1 MCIPIAT
8 QPALSSRRP
17 MQGARR
23 KIEKTQ
29 HTLKPVDPAME
40 YPGSKKFGSTT
51 ENSSSSSTTASS
63 SASRAPHDGPRHRNS
78 NVWVSLVIAVASS
91 SSSSSGGPGG
101 RLHQKTFSAG
111 EGEGG
116 GEGDELARF
125 TGRVGAGGYR
135 RNVCGKS
142 KNGTYEPH
150 PRAPPPQNS
159 ETHSLTCAIPSSLSI
174 DSPQWNLSDF
184 GRRRGPC
191 IRRES
196 HSLIVEF
203 GTTAA
208 VTLIGP
214 AGGGAELGVMYSMVV
229 FCDDAS

>member
-78 NVWVSLVIAVASS
+78 NVWVSLVVAVASSS

-101 RLHQKTFSAG
+101 RLHRKTFSAG
-111 EGEGG
+111 E

-142 KNGTYEPH
+142 KNGTYEPQL
-150 PRAPPPQNS
+150 PCPPPPPQNS

-174 DSPQWNLSDF
+174 DSPQWNLSDC

-196 HSLIVEF
+196 NSLIVEF

-214 AGGGAELGVMYSMVV
+214 AGGGAELGVILWLCFVMTS
-229 FCDDAS
+229 S